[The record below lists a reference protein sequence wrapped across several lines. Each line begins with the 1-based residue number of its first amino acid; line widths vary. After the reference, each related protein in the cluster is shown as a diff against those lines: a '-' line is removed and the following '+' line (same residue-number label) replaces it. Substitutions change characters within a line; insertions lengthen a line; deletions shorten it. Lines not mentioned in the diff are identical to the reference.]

1 MFKASTGACPPE
13 TKSSFSVQY
22 CSVCFIFSFVVFCR
36 QIFVALRVG
45 DEYFPQ
51 TIPSR
56 LSVVFTPQLAS
67 YPSCGS
73 QPSSTGPRSG
83 TCVMVMVM
91 GVGAWPLHILAR
103 TANDSYLGIKTSYM
117 LGLKTDLHR
126 KHSTTPARETSIWLD
141 GRTAMQNLANS
152 S

>member
-1 MFKASTGACPPE
+1 MCKASTGACPPE

-73 QPSSTGPRSG
+73 QPSSTGPHSG
-83 TCVMVMVM
+83 TCVLRLVSEAVLMEELRIKLSQLSTKLKLKLELSL
-91 GVGAWPLHILAR
+91 AIYSTEPLLVP
-103 TANDSYLGIKTSYM
+103 SSLQ
-117 LGLKTDLHR
+117 
-126 KHSTTPARETSIWLD
+126 RE
-141 GRTAMQNLANS
+141 NN
-152 S
+152 

>member
-1 MFKASTGACPPE
+1 MCNASTGACPPE

-45 DEYFPQ
+45 DESFPQ

-56 LSVVFTPQLAS
+56 LSVVFTPQQAS

-83 TCVMVMVM
+83 TCVLRPVSEAVLK
-91 GVGAWPLHILAR
+91 VGTDIK
-103 TANDSYLGIKTSYM
+103 LGDIHK
-117 LGLKTDLHR
+117 R
-126 KHSTTPARETSIWLD
+126 
-141 GRTAMQNLANS
+141 
-152 S
+152 